1 MCNKK
6 IAPEK
11 RSIAWRNNLK
21 RYALERGVNPVLLQE
36 YIDEIEWQDGVEYW
50 RIFKT
55 AAEFLEDVLAWIEV
69 VNDGVEL
76 VYDEEEMLA

>member
-11 RSIAWRNNLK
+11 RLIAWRNNLK
-21 RYALERGVNPVLLQE
+21 RYALERGVNPALLQE

-50 RIFKT
+50 HIFKT